1 MSGGRAKILLAVF
14 IFLILAI
21 ILRLSY
27 WQVIQGEKLIAEAES
42 QYLMERQMPASR
54 GLIYASDGF
63 PIVSRRYVYLV
74 YADPKNIDKTPDEAS
89 DKLSKIVGQDPK
101 EAEKIKMD
109 LKKKLESKNLAWV
122 PLFKNVSGEE
132 KEKIEGLKI
141 KGLGFEQ
148 EEIRDYPESSMSA
161 QLLGFVGKDSTGQN
175 RGYYGVEGFYD
186 RELSGEPGML
196 RLEKDAQ
203 GIPIPIGQKVER
215 EGVPGRNLTLFLNR
229 GVQFMAEGK
238 LKEGMTKYG
247 AVAGSVVIMDPY
259 SGAII
264 ASVSYPNYD
273 PANYSQQDKSLFP
286 NPVVARTFEPGSIFK
301 ILVASAAINEK
312 AIGLDDQCDKCS
324 GPRTI
329 GGYTIRT
336 WNDKYYPGST
346 VTEIIQHSDN
356 VGMVSVAERLGK
368 EKLYEYL
375 GRFGIGRPTGVD
387 LEEESIAPL
396 RPLNQWGQIDLATV
410 SFGQGV
416 AVTPMQMV
424 VAVSAIANGGKV
436 LEPHVVKKIT
446 ASDREIEV
454 KPKVIGRVLSET
466 TTKIM
471 TEIMV
476 NAVEK
481 GEAKWAKPKGYRIA
495 GKTGTAQIPIA
506 GHYDNE
512 KTIAS
517 FVGFAPADQ
526 PRFVML
532 VTLQEPTSSPW
543 GSETA
548 APLWFDIA
556 KEIFKLW
563 GISPS

>member
-1 MSGGRAKILLAVF
+1 
-14 IFLILAI
+14 
-21 ILRLSY
+21 
-27 WQVIQGEKLIAEAES
+27 
-42 QYLMERQMPASR
+42 
-54 GLIYASDGF
+54 
-63 PIVSRRYVYLV
+63 
-74 YADPKNIDKTPDEAS
+74 
-89 DKLSKIVGQDPK
+89 
-101 EAEKIKMD
+101 
-109 LKKKLESKNLAWV
+109 
-122 PLFKNVSGEE
+122 
-132 KEKIEGLKI
+132 
-141 KGLGFEQ
+141 
-148 EEIRDYPESSMSA
+148 
-161 QLLGFVGKDSTGQN
+161 
-175 RGYYGVEGFYD
+175 
-186 RELSGEPGML
+186 
-196 RLEKDAQ
+196 
-203 GIPIPIGQKVER
+203 
-215 EGVPGRNLTLFLNR
+215 
-229 GVQFMAEGK
+229 
-238 LKEGMTKYG
+238 
-247 AVAGSVVIMDPY
+247 
-259 SGAII
+259 
-264 ASVSYPNYD
+264 
-273 PANYSQQDKSLFP
+273 
-286 NPVVARTFEPGSIFK
+286 
-301 ILVASAAINEK
+301 
-312 AIGLDDQCDKCS
+312 
-324 GPRTI
+324 
-329 GGYTIRT
+329 
-336 WNDKYYPGST
+336 
-346 VTEIIQHSDN
+346 
-356 VGMVSVAERLGK
+356 MVSVAERLGK